1 MSTIVCSA
9 GSRASSSTHRMAS
22 APAKWLCALVGPRPN
37 CSLCNATIAFDT
49 FCRIAPP
56 NGGAIAVSVRSVMT
70 TPCPS
75 PSGVEPRRAEEDEE
89 PESGVAHPVYTGC
102 TASRPPWPDRRPT
115 RQGLE
120 VSAGAGGT
128 AGLIFDAARRTD
140 APARLPARRIFRPTP
155 RRPMSALWSAPRLDD
170 PWAERDRVSLLRV
183 DPALRDAVAPEDV
196 ALAEHALV
204 APCLRLPRGR
214 WAPEMVAV
222 GGAHPFAA
230 LLLDGVV
237 TYEITLAGRRSAQ
250 LLGPGDLFRPWA
262 STETSLR
269 YTSSWSASGNAAIAL
284 LDDHFLV
291 AARRWPRLANVVYDR
306 LADQMEVGAVR
317 TAIVALPRVE
327 QRVLALFWQLA
338 DRWGV
343 VRPDGVVVRLALT
356 HAVIGELVGARRPT
370 VSLALQA
377 LAEDGLLRRQ
387 AGDAWLLHHD
397 SFAALGPDGL
407 RAGGPPVAS
416 APPAADDAAE
426 NGADRHR

>member
-1 MSTIVCSA
+1 
-9 GSRASSSTHRMAS
+9 
-22 APAKWLCALVGPRPN
+22 
-37 CSLCNATIAFDT
+37 
-49 FCRIAPP
+49 
-56 NGGAIAVSVRSVMT
+56 
-70 TPCPS
+70 
-75 PSGVEPRRAEEDEE
+75 
-89 PESGVAHPVYTGC
+89 
-102 TASRPPWPDRRPT
+102 
-115 RQGLE
+115 
-120 VSAGAGGT
+120 
-128 AGLIFDAARRTD
+128 
-140 APARLPARRIFRPTP
+140 
-155 RRPMSALWSAPRLDD
+155 MSALWSAPRLDD
-170 PWAERDRVSLLRV
+170 PWAERSRVSLLRV

-317 TAIVALPRVE
+317 AAIVALPRVE

-356 HAVIGELVGARRPT
+356 HEVIGRLVGAQRPT
-370 VSLALQA
+370 ISLALHT
-377 LAEDGLLRRQ
+377 LAEQQLLCRDDTGAWKLARESLAIL
-387 AGDAWLLHHD
+387 AGDGRI
-397 SFAALGPDGL
+397 AASP
-407 RAGGPPVAS
+407 GG
-416 APPAADDAAE
+416 AP
-426 NGADRHR
+426 G